1 MQNSDE
7 VAVKG
12 VKVTLTKSDG
22 STMTTTTD
30 EKGKYLFTGLEN
42 GEYTVKFSELPEGYM
57 PTKTQAGGDTKLD
70 SNGLESKVTI
80 NNANDYSVDLG
91 IVKPEPQPE
100 PEAKQ
105 HMSSEIMYGLIRIM
119 MASKTKVKRQLKV
132 SK

>member
-1 MQNSDE
+1 QNNDGMQNSDE

-100 PEAKQ
+100 PKPATYELGDYVW
-105 HMSSEIMYGLIRIM
+105 I
-119 MASKTKVKRQLKV
+119 
-132 SK
+132 